1 MSAVV
6 RTIIISRSIEQRNSY
21 GLIGNSRVAAYIAA
35 ADLKIKGIF
44 TACFRAPVE
53 FIC

>member
-21 GLIGNSRVAAYIAA
+21 SLIGNSRVAAYIAA

-44 TACFRAPVE
+44 AACFKWPAE
-53 FIC
+53 LIC